1 MQAGT
6 KYQIKKKNLM
16 TFIQTFNLNDN
27 FFLINLTLNLMLSLQ
42 KYIKCIIIV
51 RHWMIYMHFQTLI
64 SHIGYAFIR
73 YEMTVINIF
82 QAMLHVKLIKRYGTS
97 RKFLIDLFD
106 NVMFIFKLFFIVS
119 LKHQTYKRCICHT
132 SWGLTLAITG
142 KKKSIVTSNN
152 VFMTDQS
159 I

>member
-1 MQAGT
+1 
-6 KYQIKKKNLM
+6 
-16 TFIQTFNLNDN
+16 
-27 FFLINLTLNLMLSLQ
+27 
-42 KYIKCIIIV
+42 
-51 RHWMIYMHFQTLI
+51 
-64 SHIGYAFIR
+64 
-73 YEMTVINIF
+73 MTVINIF